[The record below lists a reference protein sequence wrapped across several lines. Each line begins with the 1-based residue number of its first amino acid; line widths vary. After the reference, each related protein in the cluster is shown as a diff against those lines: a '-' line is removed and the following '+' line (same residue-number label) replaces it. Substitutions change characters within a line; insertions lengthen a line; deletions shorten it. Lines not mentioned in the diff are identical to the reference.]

1 MTLRGLGSIVS
12 TNSPGGH
19 MNTLLL
25 PETRRRRQHHSPEFK
40 VQVIAACLQPGVSI
54 AAIALANQLNANL
67 VRRWVR
73 EHERRQIASIEPR
86 VAGEENVSTSLV
98 PPPASFVPVEVPPP
112 VVNSEA
118 IRLELRRNGTV
129 LNIAWPITQVESCAL
144 LLRELL
150 R

>member
-1 MTLRGLGSIVS
+1 
-12 TNSPGGH
+12 

-25 PETRRRRQHHSPEFK
+25 PETRRRRSHHSPVFK
-40 VQVIAACLQPGVSI
+40 VQVVAACLQPGVSI
-54 AAIALANQLNANL
+54 AAIALANKLNANL

-73 EHERRQIASIEPR
+73 EHERRQIASIEPC
-86 VAGEENVSTSLV
+86 VVGEKNVSTSLL
-98 PPPASFVPVEVPPP
+98 PPPSIVPVEVPSPM
-112 VVNSEA
+112 VNSEP

-129 LNIAWPITQVESCAL
+129 LNITWPIIQAESCAL